1 MDTDISSPESKQ
13 SRSKPVETLVLA
25 NYAAKAE
32 QKRGGV
38 GNGRK
43 EDEHITTAVMKVL
56 EGYDWNLVQAT
67 AKVPSDRKKDHIK
80 RPMNAFMVWAQA
92 ARRVMSKQYPHL
104 QNSEL
109 SKSLGKL
116 WKNLKESDKKP
127 FMEFAEKLR
136 LTHKQ
141 EHPDYKYQPR
151 RKKARVLTAS
161 GVQCDDVL
169 SVTTTTNSTAKL
181 SCETATDCAS
191 GAFQSKSYS
200 GTAGTRKEMG
210 GGNAGTVNRINGR
223 SIKQTPHPC
232 HNSGKMDAL
241 SSYSTNATFRNSNI
255 NSNGAI
261 TCAAD
266 MLNSEAFI
274 SSLNSACA
282 ASLQSAANGG
292 LISEL
297 AGLDFGQ
304 QSQHYDYARPM
315 DSPCSTASSLQSTGA
330 STSADGQPLTPPATP
345 YTLSSGSLLSAT
357 LNDKRTPPQV
367 QLSQAQNLLRPLRE
381 AAVVD
386 SAAAVG
392 YGMLGDGGREYI
404 SLDESHYNSGLLD
417 FPRSTHELLTANELA
432 SANYNAA
439 GGLSGGRFFNPD
451 ATASDSYNNYAT
463 GQYLAYNY
471 VSNSDACNSPHSIGV
486 LNYLESASSASGV
499 EGAGNNS
506 SSSNKSPSACSIGKF
521 AAVHSYLAP
530 ASMSNSDIDPKEI
543 DQYLMDQVVV
553 PLTQAEA
560 SQMPQRAVPAGAT
573 ACASS
578 TSAPSAAGAMCTT
591 ITKAPSAATT
601 IPSDSSCIRPI
612 VGKTNSSVGDGGEAS
627 NSVKS
632 SASFQLLHKSHSQ
645 QQQNDV
651 LELQPIQR
659 ISTTTTSSTT
669 SPVATNGI
677 SSEYGA
683 NSTGNANESCNN
695 NNGGMAGSNIGS
707 SGNCFYVSGIDMNA
721 SALSISHDYHHQH
734 YGPHHIAQQQQSS
747 PHHQRDQREQQ
758 QSHQQQQHIWGS
770 YVSP

>member
-1 MDTDISSPESKQ
+1 MDTDESKQ

-43 EDEHITTAVMKVL
+43 EDERITTAVMKVL

-151 RKKARVLTAS
+151 RKKARTLTAS

-169 SVTTTTNSTAKL
+169 SGMTTTNSAAKL
-181 SCETATDCAS
+181 SGETANDCAS
-191 GAFQSKSYS
+191 GIFQSKSCS
-200 GTAGTRKEMG
+200 GTAGIRKAIV
-210 GGNAGTVNRINGR
+210 GGNASTANRINGR
-223 SIKQTPHPC
+223 IIKQTPQSC
-232 HNSGKMDAL
+232 HNSG
-241 SSYSTNATFRNSNI
+241 YSANGAFRNANSS
-255 NSNGAI
+255 SNGAI

-282 ASLQSAANGG
+282 ASLQSVANGG
-292 LISEL
+292 LIPEL

-304 QSQHYDYARPM
+304 QQQHYDYARPM

-357 LNDKRTPPQV
+357 LNGKRTPTQA
-367 QLSQAQNLLRPLRE
+367 QLTQNSQNLLRPLSE
-381 AAVVD
+381 TGVVD
-386 SAAAVG
+386 VDVAAG
-392 YGMLGDGGREYI
+392 YGVLGEGPREYI
-404 SLDESHYNSGLLD
+404 SLDENPYNTGLLD
-417 FPRSTHELLTANELA
+417 FQRSTHELLTANELV
-432 SANYNAA
+432 SSNYNASGA
-439 GGLSGGRFFNPD
+439 GLGGGRIFNLD
-451 ATASDSYNNYAT
+451 ATASDSYNSYPS
-463 GQYLAYNY
+463 GQYIAYNY
-471 VSNSDACNSPHSIGV
+471 VSNTDACNSPHSIGV
-486 LNYLESASSASGV
+486 LNYLESTATATGAVGAS
-499 EGAGNNS
+499 NNG
-506 SSSNKSPSACSIGKF
+506 SSSNKSPSACSMGKF
-521 AAVHSYLAP
+521 AAAHSYLAP
-530 ASMSNSDIDPKEI
+530 TSLSNSDIDPKEI

-553 PLTQAEA
+553 PLTQSAA
-560 SQMPQRAVPAGAT
+560 LQLQQREVSAVVTAATSSTAVTSTAGAI
-573 ACASS
+573 
-578 TSAPSAAGAMCTT
+578 CTT
-591 ITKAPSAATT
+591 ITKAPSAAAT
-601 IPSDSSCIRPI
+601 IASGSSCIRSI
-612 VGKTNSSVGDGGEAS
+612 VGTANSPIGDGATAA

-632 SASFQLLHKSHSQ
+632 STSFQLPHKSHSQ
-645 QQQNDV
+645 QHQSDV
-651 LELQPIQR
+651 LELQPIHR
-659 ISTTTTSSTT
+659 TSTTTTTTSSST
-669 SPVATNGI
+669 SPLASNGI
-677 SSEYGA
+677 PSEYGG
-683 NSTGNANESCNN
+683 NSTGTGSDSCNN
-695 NNGGMAGSNIGS
+695 NNGMAGSNVGS
-707 SGNCFYVSGIDMNA
+707 SGNCFYPSGIDMNA
-721 SALSISHDYHHQH
+721 TALSISHGYQHQH
-734 YGPHHIAQQQQSS
+734 YGPQHLAPQQQSS
-747 PHHQRDQREQQ
+747 PHHQAQREQQ
-758 QSHQQQQHIWGS
+758 QSHQQQHIWGS